1 MNWTDFL
8 LKLAGLIGAILVIYR
23 FVVAVVKPIQSITSS
38 VKKMEEHDK
47 EQYLSILRL
56 TIMSPDMPVSERI
69 IAGEKY
75 IKDGG
80 NGDVKAYYEDFLK
93 EHTK

>member
-1 MNWTDFL
+1 MNWSDFI
-8 LKLAGLIGAILVIYR
+8 LKLAGIIGAALVIYR
-23 FVVAVVKPIQSITSS
+23 FVVAVVKPIQAITSS
-38 VKKMEEHDK
+38 VKKMEEHDR

-75 IKDGG
+75 IKEGG
-80 NGDVKAYYEDFLK
+80 NGDVKAYFEEFLRN
-93 EHTK
+93 HTR